1 MSDRRVLPP
10 GEFNGI
16 MLEPLPVYSGSSAT
30 TAVTVFA
37 VMLLTDKHGYKQS
50 YKHGRLAC
58 VCGFV
63 CDHVCL
69 LATLRGSRR
78 PKPKRGKKTIIQ
90 HQGKQ
95 QKQTTFT
102 DEKNNTERKCYK
114 ENR

>member
-16 MLEPLPVYSGSSAT
+16 MLEPLPVLPVYSGSSAT

-78 PKPKRGKKTIIQ
+78 PKPKRGKKNHNSTP
-90 HQGKQ
+90 G
-95 QKQTTFT
+95 QTAET
-102 DEKNNTERKCYK
+102 NNIY
-114 ENR
+114 